1 MIYNELSR
9 IQKELKA
16 PKGQFNKFGNY
27 KYRSCEDILEAV
39 KPLLGNCCL
48 TMSDEIILVGD
59 RFYVKATAKL
69 SLSNEDYIEVSAM
82 ARESENEKGMQSA
95 QLSGSTSSYARKYAL
110 DGLLAIDDSKEIDS
124 KTNDKEGLPDTL
136 IKAINEVKNKQE
148 LQELYKANKD
158 DMSKELKAQF
168 NKLVSDKKAE
178 FGND

>member
-39 KPLLGNCCL
+39 KPLLGDCCL

-59 RFYVKATAKL
+59 RFYVKSTAKL

-110 DGLLAIDDSKEIDS
+110 DGLLAIDDTKEID
-124 KTNDKEGLPDTL
+124 DKGSDKDGLPEIL
-136 IKAINEVKNKQE
+136 INAINKVKTVEE
-148 LQELYKANKD
+148 LQELYKANKN
-158 DMSKELKAQF
+158 DMSKDLISQF
-168 NKLVSDKKAE
+168 NKLVSDRKKE
-178 FGND
+178 LIIG